1 MGRDLSKT
9 THALSSVKST
19 GDDPISPTPIA
30 VTIQYPVS
38 GTTWDGGHWLA
49 FLPKSSTRAVR
60 KAETVPVT
68 PCPCIPVS
76 PGKKSSFSQHLL
88 LEEHMMITCM
98 RVKLLQSCP
107 TLCDAMGFNLP
118 GSSVHADSPGKRIP
132 TGVGCCALLQEIFP
146 TQGSNPHLLCLLHW
160 WMRTMTTK
168 YWGYW
173 EAQVLQW

>member
-1 MGRDLSKT
+1 MGRDLSKM

-160 WMRTMTTK
+160 WMITMTTK